1 MKHVSKPGGNAT
13 RKGRDHIKSFYYQP
27 SWIDFSIFWSGAVA
41 LVGSSVILQME
52 FGAYDSVFWPA
63 VLLLAATLGGCVIQ
77 IFSRKLTLSPQ
88 VMTLARFTRRHTLT
102 IPLGSIRTITAKT
115 HSLCLDTTTY
125 GKITIVRLV
134 NLQKL
139 CSAFADAGL
148 IVVHRKGNHRV

>member
-1 MKHVSKPGGNAT
+1 M
-13 RKGRDHIKSFYYQP
+13 
-27 SWIDFSIFWSGAVA
+27 A
-41 LVGSSVILQME
+41 LVGLSVILQME

-63 VLLLAATLGGCVIQ
+63 VGLLAATIGGCVIQ
-77 IFSRKLTLSPQ
+77 VLGRKLTLKAHAI
-88 VMTLARFTRRHTLT
+88 TLARFTRRHRLT
-102 IPLGSIRTITAKT
+102 IPLTSIRTITVKT

-139 CSAFADAGL
+139 CSAFADVGL